1 MSKENTVNNFFDKF
15 KSSNK
20 TEITETKIEQER
32 AEEIQKLKET
42 PEVQEIANEI
52 VFEDSNSILNFGK
65 KVTDDIEKVTADILA
80 VNGRTTSKDAA
91 VMLKAFAGLV
101 KKFDLKEFDLK
112 KDQKKNFVTRTFELI
127 VKKVKLTFEETLEKF
142 NGMSSEIDTII
153 LQLKKYSED
162 IKENDEVL
170 SKLYSANMEYIE
182 KIDKYI
188 AAGDV
193 AKEKAEEHIK
203 MVEESEELKIDEKT
217 DLLERL
223 EKAKQQI
230 TDQIYNLHINRAVA
244 KQNAPAINHVHE
256 NNFNLQRNI
265 NMSTSTLIPA
275 LRQNLVIGQS
285 LQQQDMQNKVINELG
300 RVTNE
305 LMVKN
310 AKYTSEISADIRKTS
325 SNAAIQIETLKE
337 CQRSIESAIE
347 NSRKYA
353 LQLEQKRVQD
363 INALKALDIQMK
375 NNSIAIGNLETNQKI
390 TTK

>member
-101 KKFDLKEFDLK
+101 KKFDLQEFDLK

-127 VKKVKLTFEETLEKF
+127 VRKVKLTFEETLEKF

-193 AKEKAEEHIK
+193 AKERAEEHIK

-265 NMSTSTLIPA
+265 NMATSTLIPA

-375 NNSIAIGNLETNQKI
+375 NNSIAIGNLENNQKI
-390 TTK
+390 TIK

>member
-101 KKFDLKEFDLK
+101 KKFDLQEFDLK
-112 KDQKKNFVTRTFELI
+112 KDGKKNFVTRAFETI
-127 VKKVKLTFEETLEKF
+127 TKKIRLTFEETLEKF

-153 LQLKKYSED
+153 LQLNKYSED
-162 IKENDEVL
+162 IKDNDEIL

-203 MVEESEELKIDEKT
+203 MVEASEELKIDEKA

-337 CQRSIESAIE
+337 CQRSIETAIE
-347 NSRKYA
+347 NSRRYA
-353 LQLEQKRVQD
+353 IQLEEKRVQD
-363 INALKALDIQMK
+363 INALKTLDTQMK
-375 NNSIAIGNLETNQKI
+375 NNSIAIGNLEKRQKI
-390 TTK
+390 EMK

>member
-1 MSKENTVNNFFDKF
+1 MGEAVNSFFDKF
-15 KSSNK
+15 KSNEKS
-20 TEITETKIEQER
+20 ETTDTKLEQER
-32 AEEIQKLKET
+32 ALELQKLKES

-80 VNGRTTSKDAA
+80 VNGRTTSKDAT

-101 KKFDLKEFDLK
+101 KKFDLQEFDLK
-112 KDQKKNFVTRTFELI
+112 KDQKKNFVTKTFELI
-127 VKKVKLTFEETLEKF
+127 VRKVKLTFEETLEKF

-153 LQLKKYSED
+153 LQLNKYSED

-170 SKLYSANMEYIE
+170 SKLYMEYIE

-193 AKEKAEEHIK
+193 AKEKAEEYIK

-347 NSRKYA
+347 NSRRYA

-363 INALKALDIQMK
+363 INALKVLDVQMK
-375 NNSIAIGNLETNQKI
+375 NNSIAIGNLEKNQKI
-390 TTK
+390 TMK

>member
-1 MSKENTVNNFFDKF
+1 MGEAVNSFFNKF
-15 KSSNK
+15 KSNEK
-20 TEITETKIEQER
+20 TETTDTKLEQER
-32 AEEIQKLKET
+32 ALELQKLKES

-80 VNGRTTSKDAA
+80 VNGRTTSKDAT
-91 VMLKAFAGLV
+91 VMLTAFAGLV
-101 KKFDLKEFDLK
+101 KKFDLQEFDLK
-112 KDQKKNFVTRTFELI
+112 KDQKKNFVTKTFELI
-127 VKKVKLTFEETLEKF
+127 VRKVKLTFEETLEKF

-153 LQLKKYSED
+153 LQLNKYSED

-188 AAGDV
+188 AAGEV
-193 AKEKAEEHIK
+193 AKEKAEEYIK

-305 LMVKN
+305 LMIKN

-337 CQRSIESAIE
+337 CQRSIQSAIE

-363 INALKALDIQMK
+363 INALKVLDTQMK
-375 NNSIAIGNLETNQKI
+375 NNSIAIGNLEKNQKI
-390 TTK
+390 TMK

>member
-1 MSKENTVNNFFDKF
+1 M
-15 KSSNK
+15 
-20 TEITETKIEQER
+20 
-32 AEEIQKLKET
+32 
-42 PEVQEIANEI
+42 QEIANEI

-65 KVTDDIEKVTADILA
+65 KVTEDIEKVSAEILA

-112 KDQKKNFVTRTFELI
+112 KDGKKNFVTKVFETI
-127 VKKVKLTFEETLEKF
+127 TKKIRLTFEETLEKF

-153 LQLKKYSED
+153 LQLNKYSED
-162 IKENDEVL
+162 IKDNDEIL

-188 AAGDV
+188 AAGVV

-203 MVEESEELKIDEKT
+203 MVEASEELKIDEKA

-244 KQNAPAINHVHE
+244 KQNAPSINHVHE

-275 LRQNLVIGQS
+275 LRQNLIIGQS

-300 RVTNE
+300 R
-305 LMVKN
+305 
-310 AKYTSEISADIRKTS
+310 
-325 SNAAIQIETLKE
+325 
-337 CQRSIESAIE
+337 
-347 NSRKYA
+347 
-353 LQLEQKRVQD
+353 
-363 INALKALDIQMK
+363 
-375 NNSIAIGNLETNQKI
+375 I
-390 TTK
+390 TMIL

>member
-1 MSKENTVNNFFDKF
+1 MNNFFDKF

-101 KKFDLKEFDLK
+101 KKFDLQEFDLK

-127 VKKVKLTFEETLEKF
+127 VRKVKLTFEETLEKF

-162 IKENDEVL
+162 IKENDEIL

-203 MVEESEELKIDEKT
+203 MVEESEET

-347 NSRKYA
+347 NSRRYA

-375 NNSIAIGNLETNQKI
+375 NNSIAIGNLENNQKI
-390 TTK
+390 TIK

>member
-1 MSKENTVNNFFDKF
+1 M
-15 KSSNK
+15 K
-20 TEITETKIEQER
+20 T
-32 AEEIQKLKET
+32 
-42 PEVQEIANEI
+42 
-52 VFEDSNSILNFGK
+52 
-65 KVTDDIEKVTADILA
+65 
-80 VNGRTTSKDAA
+80 
-91 VMLKAFAGLV
+91 
-101 KKFDLKEFDLK
+101 LK
-112 KDQKKNFVTRTFELI
+112 K
-127 VKKVKLTFEETLEKF
+127 
-142 NGMSSEIDTII
+142 
-153 LQLKKYSED
+153 
-162 IKENDEVL
+162 NDEVL

-193 AKEKAEEHIK
+193 AKERAEEHIK

-390 TTK
+390 TIK